1 MCYSLGVLN
10 GRSLHSPPV
19 AFEEIEK
26 RVQAP
31 LPFTQRDHNKLP
43 SFARSEPLTHDSSLP
58 GDAADLMARP
68 LSSNPKAPI
77 RSKPLP
83 PIIRGHQGRQRRN
96 AHLQASNRADQ
107 LLENQRRITRFIK
120 NIK

>member
-1 MCYSLGVLN
+1 MLN

-26 RVQAP
+26 RVPAP
-31 LPFTQRDHNKLP
+31 LPFTQRDQNKLP

-68 LSSNPKAPI
+68 MSSNQHVPSH
-77 RSKPLP
+77 SKPLP
-83 PIIRGHQGRQRRN
+83 PIIRGHPGRQRRN
-96 AHLQASNRADQ
+96 AHLLASNKSNQ